1 MIEFGI
7 YPPGD
12 IQGSMSEMTSIEI
25 SAEVKDRLN
34 HLKVH
39 PSETYSDLLS
49 RLASRV
55 QTEQPPWRVPLIY
68 VRIQGIIRELR
79 HPIEISIEIDGEEY
93 ILYNHEYRLLAAA
106 PDISR
111 GLKDIVD
118 EFEENWDDFVLQDES
133 TLLAG
138 ALDLKEKLLLLLP
151 GEA

>member
-1 MIEFGI
+1 
-7 YPPGD
+7 
-12 IQGSMSEMTSIEI
+12 MSEMTSIEI

-39 PSETYSDLLS
+39 PRETYSDLLS

-55 QTEQPPWRVPLIY
+55 QIEQPPWRVPLIY

-79 HPIEISIEIDGEEY
+79 HPIEISIEMDGEEY
-93 ILYNHEYRLLAAA
+93 ILYNHEYRLLVTA

-133 TLLAG
+133 ILLAG

-151 GEA
+151 GGG

>member
-1 MIEFGI
+1 
-7 YPPGD
+7 
-12 IQGSMSEMTSIEI
+12 MSEMTSIEI
-25 SAEVKDRLN
+25 SAEVRDRLN
-34 HLKVH
+34 HLRVH
-39 PSETYSDLLS
+39 PRETYSDLLS

-55 QTEQPPWRVPLIY
+55 QTEQPSWRVPLLY
-68 VRIQGIIRELR
+68 VRIQGTIRELER
-79 HPIEISIEIDGEEY
+79 PIEISIEMDGEEY

-106 PDISR
+106 PDLSQ

-138 ALDLKEKLLLLLP
+138 ALELKEKLLSLLP

>member
-1 MIEFGI
+1 
-7 YPPGD
+7 
-12 IQGSMSEMTSIEI
+12 MSEMTSIEI

-39 PSETYSDLLS
+39 PREAYSDLLS

-55 QTEQPPWRVPLIY
+55 QTKQPPWRVPLIY
-68 VRIQGIIRELR
+68 VRIQGIIRKLR
-79 HPIEISIEIDGEEY
+79 HPIEISIEMDREEY
-93 ILYNHEYRLLAAA
+93 ILYNHEYRLLAAT
-106 PDISR
+106 PDLSR

-118 EFEENWDDFVLQDES
+118 EFEENWDDFVLQDEG

>member
-1 MIEFGI
+1 
-7 YPPGD
+7 
-12 IQGSMSEMTSIEI
+12 MSEMTSIEI
-25 SAEVKDRLN
+25 SYEVRDRLN
-34 HLKVH
+34 HLRHILVRH
-39 PSETYSDLLS
+39 IAISS

-55 QTEQPPWRVPLIY
+55 QIEQPPWRVPLIY
-68 VRIQGIIRELR
+68 VRIQGIIRELKR
-79 HPIEISIEIDGEEY
+79 PIEISIEMDGEEY

-151 GEA
+151 GEI

>member
-1 MIEFGI
+1 
-7 YPPGD
+7 
-12 IQGSMSEMTSIEI
+12 MSEMTSIEI

-39 PSETYSDLLS
+39 PRETYSDLLS
-49 RLASRV
+49 RLASRM
-55 QTEQPPWRVPLIY
+55 QIEQPPWRVPLIY

-79 HPIEISIEIDGEEY
+79 RPIEISIETDGEEY
-93 ILYNHEYRLLAAA
+93 ILYNHEYRLLVTA
-106 PDISR
+106 PDLSR

-118 EFEENWDDFVLQDES
+118 EFEENWDGFVLQDES

-151 GEA
+151 GEI